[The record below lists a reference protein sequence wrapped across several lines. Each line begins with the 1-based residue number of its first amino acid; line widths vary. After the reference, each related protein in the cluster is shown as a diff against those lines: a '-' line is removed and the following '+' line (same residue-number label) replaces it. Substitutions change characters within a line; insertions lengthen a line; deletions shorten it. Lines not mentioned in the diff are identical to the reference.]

1 MLRISRI
8 LFAFAFIIG
17 SISIGRAQDA
27 AEIVRKSDERMRG
40 ESSYGEMVM
49 SVIRPGWRR
58 DISMKSWSKGSD
70 YALILITAPARDK
83 GAAFLKRQKE
93 IWNWQPTIDR
103 VIKLPPSMMGQ
114 SWMGSDFTNDDLVR
128 ESSIVNDFTHRI
140 IGDTTIMD
148 RKTYIIEMIPKEG
161 TAVVWGKLITYI
173 DDKDYLQLKTLFY
186 DEDGELINILTAT
199 KIEKMD
205 ERMIASKIEMTP
217 ADSPNQKTVIEYK
230 TIDFNIPIQ
239 ESFFSVQNM
248 KSLRP

>member
-1 MLRISRI
+1 MLDISRV
-8 LFAFAFIIG
+8 LFAFAFIFG
-17 SISIGRAQDA
+17 SFSHLQAQDA
-27 AEIVRKSDERMRG
+27 AEIVRKADLQMRG

-49 SVIRPGWRR
+49 SVIRPGWQR
-58 DISMKSWSKGSD
+58 DISMKSWSKGSE

-83 GAAFLKRQKE
+83 GAAFLKRQNE

-140 IGDTTIMD
+140 IGDTTLLD

-161 TAVVWGKLITYI
+161 TAVVWGKIVNYI
-173 DDKDYLQLKTLFY
+173 DENDYLQLKTLFY
-186 DEDGELINILTAT
+186 DEDDELINIMTAA
-199 KIEKMD
+199 KVEKMD
-205 ERMIASKIEMTP
+205 DRMITSKIEMSP
-217 ADSPNQKTVIEYK
+217 ADSPDQKTVIEYK
-230 TIDFNIPIQ
+230 TIDFNISIQ
-239 ESFFSVQNM
+239 DSFFSVQNM